1 MNKDELEKIILDNGF
16 EQSSMNPNCVWQYPE
31 WDSPLINDRFRVYCA
46 LFLNKTNNCLEDC
59 TEIYDFEKNEFVF
72 KKQFY
77 VCPVKKELHL
87 LNEEKLMNIIN
98 SQKELYKKMMKLVK
112 QILVDEKINDLE
124 KDFKDDTRNTERT
137 NDL

>member
-1 MNKDELEKIILDNGF
+1 MNKSELEKIILDNGF
-16 EQSSMNPNCVWQYPE
+16 EQSPINPNCVWQYPE

-72 KKQFY
+72 RKQFY
-77 VCPVKKELHL
+77 VFPVKKELHL
-87 LNEEKLMNIIN
+87 LNEEKLINIIN

-124 KDFKDDTRNTERT
+124 KDFDNVNRNT
-137 NDL
+137 

>member
-87 LNEEKLMNIIN
+87 LNEEKLINIIN

-112 QILVDEKINDLE
+112 QIMVDEKKNDLE
-124 KDFKDDTRNTERT
+124 KDFDNVNRNT
-137 NDL
+137 